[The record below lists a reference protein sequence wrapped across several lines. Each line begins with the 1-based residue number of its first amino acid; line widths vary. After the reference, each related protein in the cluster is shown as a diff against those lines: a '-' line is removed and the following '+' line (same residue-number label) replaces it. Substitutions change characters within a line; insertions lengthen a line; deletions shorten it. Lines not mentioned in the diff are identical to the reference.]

1 VTLPLWQNYRIVV
14 DTCERMQTAN
24 VCEPWQ
30 MVGTPA
36 SHRRFSAQC
45 PCGIN
50 RRVPLPFRL
59 LSLERAS
66 ADFGLACVVEPN

>member
-1 VTLPLWQNYRIVV
+1 MTLLLWQNYRIVV

-24 VCEPWQ
+24 ACERWQ
-30 MVGTPA
+30 TVGTPA
-36 SHRRFSAQC
+36 LRRRFFAQC

-66 ADFGLACVVEPN
+66 TDSGLLRVS